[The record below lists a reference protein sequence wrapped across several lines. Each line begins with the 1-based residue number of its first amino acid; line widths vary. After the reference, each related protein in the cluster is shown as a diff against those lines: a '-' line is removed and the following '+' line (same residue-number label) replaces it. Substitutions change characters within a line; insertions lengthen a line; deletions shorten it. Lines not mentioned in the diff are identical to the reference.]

1 MPIVMDNGARASVSL
16 PSAFLS
22 PSPCLLAC
30 FPLETR
36 AGGWA
41 LWWPSVT
48 FKPLPSGSFRGALW
62 RRWGGTQRGPSEH
75 RERKKGVRTEAHP
88 INPLSTRTPLPPCP
102 ASPPAQK
109 SSVCQCGGGPIVRGP
124 AAEEKGPLVVNNSA
138 VHSDH
143 NGGTS
148 HCFEH
153 LFRVGIGPLRRSP
166 ALTIHTR
173 WATKSLNLLPH

>member
-62 RRWGGTQRGPSEH
+62 RRWGGDAERSIWAQ
-75 RERKKGVRTEAHP
+75 RKKKGGTDRGSPYKPPVHTHSP
-88 INPLSTRTPLPPCP
+88 PTLPCFPPCTEIL
-102 ASPPAQK
+102 
-109 SSVCQCGGGPIVRGP
+109 SVSVRWGPHCAR
-124 AAEEKGPLVVNNSA
+124 ACRWRKGPFGGKQFSCPLWSQWGHIPLLWASVSSRYWSPSPLASA
-138 VHSDH
+138 DHTYPVSD
-143 NGGTS
+143 
-148 HCFEH
+148 
-153 LFRVGIGPLRRSP
+153 
-166 ALTIHTR
+166 
-173 WATKSLNLLPH
+173 